1 MFRSIH
7 INRSKAL
14 RNSVFLLLLFTAAQ
28 VVLAVDGNL
37 KNGGGSNAGSV
48 SFSHLKKDLNFS
60 LRDNFTNRSFH
71 NLGSTRND
79 RVSTFNSLMTLQRG
93 NVTIAMPYRQKVVLP
108 KFKTPSA
115 PTIR

>member
-1 MFRSIH
+1 MSRFIH
-7 INRSKAL
+7 IDRSKVL
-14 RNSVFLLLLFTAAQ
+14 RNTGMLLLLFTAAQ
-28 VVLAVDGNL
+28 VVFAVDGNL
-37 KNGGGSNAGSV
+37 KNGGGSNANST

-60 LRDNFTNRSFH
+60 LRGNFTARSYR
-71 NLGSTRND
+71 NLGSTKND
-79 RVSTFNSLMTLQRG
+79 RVSTFNSLMTVQRG